1 MLNEIRSD
9 DSLDPG
15 TAVAPN
21 PARIAGSSQ
30 QTLKGRIG
38 SKKAVWRMCSIAG
51 LGLPDISTQSI
62 ATTFALV
69 WQKIGKS
76 PFKWEVILAVR
87 GLGRGLQGL
96 IAKVYIYL

>member
-1 MLNEIRSD
+1 MMFNEIRSD

-38 SKKAVWRMCSIAG
+38 SKKAV
-51 LGLPDISTQSI
+51 
-62 ATTFALV
+62 
-69 WQKIGKS
+69 
-76 PFKWEVILAVR
+76 
-87 GLGRGLQGL
+87 
-96 IAKVYIYL
+96 